1 MKQKI
6 KSWEDVTVGQFM
18 DLQTLA
24 KREADPDNQYE
35 KAENAISIFYGLTP
49 KQIDELPTPEFNAMA
64 KHCAELMKMPLDGKP
79 QRIIFANGKRYEII
93 YDPKQLRHRQFVE
106 IQHFVSNGMFE
117 NIHNILASIV
127 MPIGRFG
134 RRIKN
139 TAELHDEIS
148 NDMLDAKITDVYNTC
163 VFFCK
168 LYLNS
173 LLHIRGYLVHKMM
186 QQGATKEQAM
196 ALINSSISAMA
207 GSITQ
212 KKWQLLKI

>member
-6 KSWEDVTVGQFM
+6 NSWRDITVGQFM

-24 KREADPDNQYE
+24 KREADSDNQYE

-49 KQIDELPTPEFNAMA
+49 KEIDELPTSEFNFLS
-64 KHCAELMKMPLDGKP
+64 KRCAEIMKMPLDDKP
-79 QRIIFANGKRYEII
+79 QKVITVNGKRYEII

-134 RRIKN
+134 KRIKN

-148 NDMLDAKITDVYNTC
+148 NDMLDAKITDVYNSC

-186 QQGATKEQAM
+186 IQGATKEQAM
-196 ALINSSISAMA
+196 ELVNSSINAMA

-212 KKWQLLKI
+212 KNWQLLKI